1 MSAKEQISMEISI
14 VGLPLAGKTTV
25 FNALTGS
32 NEQVAAYS
40 GGRYQVHPAIVEV
53 PDPRVDVLSR
63 MYKPRKTT
71 RAKIQFNDISGMSKG
86 QAQSGDLDAQLLV
99 TISNSDALLE
109 VMRAFRNDEVP
120 HPDDRVD
127 PAADLASL
135 RVELILADLGTV
147 ERRIERIHAKLRKT
161 SNKDKPLQEAEL
173 ALMERFART
182 LENEMPIGDLD
193 LSEEEKRAIRGFCF
207 LTAKPAMV
215 VANLGEDDDPG
226 MDLSWANHHKQT
238 AALALKGALEMEI
251 SQLPPDETELFLE
264 SYGIEE
270 PSLNVMVRECYQLLG
285 LMSFFTVGEDEV
297 RAWTVNRDA
306 TAVEAAA
313 AIHTDLARGFI
324 RAEVI
329 SYQDMIA
336 CGSLAEARRQGKV
349 HLQGKDYI
357 VQDGDILN
365 IRFNV

>member
-1 MSAKEQISMEISI
+1 MEISI

-32 NEQVAAYS
+32 NEKVAAYS
-40 GGRYQVHPAIVEV
+40 TGHCQVRPAVVEV
-53 PDPRVDVLSR
+53 PDPRVDALSQ
-63 MYKPRKTT
+63 MYNPHKTT

-86 QAQSGDLDAQLLV
+86 QAQSGSFDAQLLA
-99 TISNSDALLE
+99 TMSKSDALLE
-109 VMRAFRNDEVP
+109 VMRAFRSDEVP
-120 HPDDRVD
+120 HPNDRVD
-127 PAADLASL
+127 PAADLDSVRL
-135 RVELILADLGTV
+135 ELILADLGTV
-147 ERRIERIHAKLRKT
+147 ERRIERIHAKIKKA
-161 SNKDKPLQEAEL
+161 SNKEKPRLETEL
-173 ALMERFART
+173 ALMQRFAEA
-182 LENEMPIGDLD
+182 LENEVPIGDLD
-193 LSEEEKRAIRGFCF
+193 LSKEEEQMIRGFCF

-215 VANLGEDDDPG
+215 VVNLGEDDDPAT
-226 MDLSWANHHKQT
+226 DLSWTNHHKHT

-297 RAWTVNRDA
+297 RAWTIHRGD
-306 TAVEAAA
+306 TAVNAAGT
-313 AIHTDLARGFI
+313 IHTDLARGFI

-329 SYQDMIA
+329 SYDDMIA
-336 CGSLAEARRQGKV
+336 CGSLAEVRQQGKL
-349 HLQGKDYI
+349 HLKGKDYI

>member
-1 MSAKEQISMEISI
+1 MEISI

-32 NEQVAAYS
+32 QEQVSAYS
-40 GGRYQVHPAIVEV
+40 TGRCEVRPAVVEV

-86 QAQSGDLDAQLLV
+86 QAQSGGFDTQLLAAMGK
-99 TISNSDALLE
+99 SDALLE
-109 VMRAFRNDEVP
+109 VMRAFQSDEVP

-127 PAADLASL
+127 PAADLGSL

-147 ERRIERIHAKLRKT
+147 ERRIERIHAKLKKA
-161 SNKDKPLQEAEL
+161 SNKEKPLQEAEL
-173 ALMERFART
+173 ALMQRFAKT
-182 LENEMPIGDLD
+182 LESEVPIGNLD
-193 LSEEEKRAIRGFCF
+193 LSEEEERMIRGFCF

-215 VANLGEDDDPG
+215 VVNLGEDGDPA
-226 MDLSWANHHKQT
+226 MDLSWANHHRQT
-238 AALALKGALEMEI
+238 TALALKGALEMEI

-270 PSLNVMVRECYQLLG
+270 PSLNVMVRECYRLLG

-297 RAWTVNRDA
+297 RAWTVHRGA
-306 TAVEAAA
+306 TAVEAAG

-329 SYQDMIA
+329 SYDDMIA
-336 CGSLAEARRQGKV
+336 CETLAEVRRQGKV
-349 HLQGKDYI
+349 HLQGKDYV

-365 IRFNV
+365 VRFNV